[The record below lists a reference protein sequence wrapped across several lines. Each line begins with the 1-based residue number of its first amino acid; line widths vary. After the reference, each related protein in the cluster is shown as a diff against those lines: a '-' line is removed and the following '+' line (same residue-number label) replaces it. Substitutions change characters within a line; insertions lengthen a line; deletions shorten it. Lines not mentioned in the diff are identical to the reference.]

1 MSKPRTARSAAVKT
15 PPETTDL
22 ALSAFHERLAELER
36 ENGRFIEQINKKRKE
51 LENFVLQ
58 TRSLATKL
66 FQHLDRHYRERWSL
80 DREIHQLFQEIL
92 SRDKLGKQ
100 SRKKIEERYE
110 VLQMMGSLEPLE
122 VGEDADADAELDEMF
137 EEPDAGHR
145 REEESKFESE
155 PPRKTEESRKI
166 RRTFLRLAENFH
178 PDKVTDHETR
188 THHTEIM
195 KEINRAYRE
204 NDLARLLEI
213 ERKHLEAES
222 LDRQNQSDIERRC
235 QMLEEQNRILK
246 SQYETLKKELRLVK
260 NTPEGAMLSDYRKAK
275 REKIDLVERLSEEIA
290 HENEAIA
297 ELRDFVKDF
306 RDGKITLKDFLS
318 ELPSRNDLRQE
329 IMEQFMEEM
338 FGEMEWE

>member
-1 MSKPRTARSAAVKT
+1 MPKPRTAKSAAVKT
-15 PPETTDL
+15 SPETTDL
-22 ALSAFHERLAELER
+22 ALSAFHEHLTQLER

-110 VLQMMGSLEPLE
+110 VLQMTGSLEPRE
-122 VGEDADADAELDEMF
+122 VEEDVDAELDEMF
-137 EEPDAGHR
+137 EEPEAGYR
-145 REEESKFESE
+145 IGEESEFESE

-222 LDRQNQSDIERRC
+222 IDRENRSDIERRC
-235 QMLEEQNRILK
+235 QMLEEQNQILK
-246 SQYETLKKELRLVK
+246 SQYETLKKELRSLK
-260 NTPEGAMLSDYRKAK
+260 NTPEGALLSDYKKAK

-290 HENEAIA
+290 LENEAIA

-306 RDGKITLKDFLS
+306 RDGKITLKTFLS

-338 FGEMEWE
+338 FEEMEWE